1 MRPNPEHQLRRAN
14 CPFFRL
20 SGRVKAGFD
29 RAFPESFAGFTR
41 NKPPKVSFTLQ
52 QVDCTDTPP
61 TTPDTLPRNTTEQIE
76 DLCLAIQRAKSGL
89 ACLGVLIDKSDR
101 RYRVWPLKTPSLTSE
116 LTGVLSL
123 ESLLTQPGALK
134 KKDRLIL
141 GVQLA
146 STVMQLHTTEWLSEN
161 WGKKDILFYQ
171 EITQGKSGGITNT
184 SPAIRKPLVRR
195 IFAPPDSPPL
205 PLQTM
210 EETKRSIFVPQ
221 NQSLYSLG
229 IVLMELWY
237 GQRLEDL
244 RIKKDGNETSGMTE
258 MTDYMTARRLIDEIS
273 DDAGEKYGDAV
284 RRCINGLDHRSSD
297 LKTDDFQNKVH
308 MKVVTPL
315 VENLE
320 SFCATRLVELL

>member
-1 MRPNPEHQLRRAN
+1 M
-14 CPFFRL
+14 
-20 SGRVKAGFD
+20 KTKFD
-29 RAFPESFAGFTR
+29 QFLPESFSGFSR

-61 TTPDTLPRNTTEQIE
+61 TTPNSLPRNTMEQIE
-76 DLCLAIQRAKSGL
+76 DLCLAIQRAKSGP
-89 ACLGVLIDKSDR
+89 ACIGVLIDKSDR

-123 ESLLTQPGALK
+123 ESLLAQPGAIK

-161 WGKKDILFYQ
+161 WGKRDILFHQ

-195 IFAPPDSPPL
+195 IFVPPDSPSL
-205 PLQTM
+205 ALQTM
-210 EETKRSIFVPQ
+210 EEAKRSIFVPQ

-244 RIKKDGNETSGMTE
+244 RIEMDGNGSGAMAD

-273 DDAGEKYGDAV
+273 EEAGEKYGDAV
-284 RRCINGLDHRSSD
+284 RRCINGLDHRSSN
-297 LKTDDFQNKVH
+297 LETDDFQNKVH
-308 MKVVTPL
+308 MKVVAPL